1 MANACAWEIAAG
13 TVPCEH
19 RTQTHRPGVRLRARW
34 SECLREGGGG
44 WVEGVVLG
52 RQKAV
57 SARRSRSAVSPSSLS
72 PCAVHQHRPWDI
84 KHTVGTQRRNAA
96 LTLCPT
102 SRHVRPSART
112 RVHTHTKGPFENL
125 DILENVRFYIKGVP
139 FCNVFDK

>member
-1 MANACAWEIAAG
+1 M
-13 TVPCEH
+13 
-19 RTQTHRPGVRLRARW
+19 
-34 SECLREGGGG
+34 
-44 WVEGVVLG
+44 VLG

-102 SRHVRPSART
+102 SRHVCPSART